1 VVVVVV
7 VVVAV
12 VVVVVV
18 VVVVAVAVAVAV
30 AINAQRLPLQL
41 HTHSQIAVAYAM
53 DRFKFRRDLLACRI
67 EHFETMPG
75 VAAVAG
81 ADHASEEVP
90 LVTLKLHYRCET
102 CGGAKERQL
111 QNMRRPVCGEVP
123 DSRITE
129 AEICATC
136 SVEMRMPL
144 MQIIAQ

>member
-1 VVVVVV
+1 
-7 VVVAV
+7 
-12 VVVVVV
+12 V

-30 AINAQRLPLQL
+30 AINAQRLSLQL
-41 HTHSQIAVAYAM
+41 LSM